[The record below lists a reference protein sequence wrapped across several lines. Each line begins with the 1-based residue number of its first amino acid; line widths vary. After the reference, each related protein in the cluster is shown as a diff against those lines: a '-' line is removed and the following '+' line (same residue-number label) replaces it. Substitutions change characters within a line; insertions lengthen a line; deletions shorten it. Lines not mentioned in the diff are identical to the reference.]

1 MKLSQPDQKLS
12 AAAREI
18 AELHSEIMSAART
31 SLSKAIRIGELL
43 CNVKA
48 QLDHG
53 EFLSWLEANTQLR
66 GRTPQR
72 YMSCFERRDE
82 LKSVN
87 VTDLSDAYRLLNRP
101 KKTMQA
107 PPASMMSTEQIEKL
121 KKECSKDQL
130 ALIAAE
136 LPMKINDAAK
146 LLGVSHNTVSNA
158 RKIIKH
164 APEKLKS
171 IRDGKSRVSTVFESL
186 RAGRQ
191 REQDQLAALETQRT
205 SGSVPTAREQPCHSV
220 PKGLRGVFNSI
231 LGPRAGLQEFI
242 YVLDEEIGR
251 SKLVAIAKRAEKK
264 RLKIAE
270 AAMKDYGRT
279 VVEVEGDIVVWAKP
293 LKDKSNNGATE

>member
-1 MKLSQPDQKLS
+1 MGFATTRKCAAKSSLMKLSQPDQKLS

-136 LPMKINDAAK
+136 LPMKINDA
-146 LLGVSHNTVSNA
+146 
-158 RKIIKH
+158 
-164 APEKLKS
+164 
-171 IRDGKSRVSTVFESL
+171 
-186 RAGRQ
+186 
-191 REQDQLAALETQRT
+191 
-205 SGSVPTAREQPCHSV
+205 
-220 PKGLRGVFNSI
+220 
-231 LGPRAGLQEFI
+231 
-242 YVLDEEIGR
+242 
-251 SKLVAIAKRAEKK
+251 
-264 RLKIAE
+264 
-270 AAMKDYGRT
+270 
-279 VVEVEGDIVVWAKP
+279 
-293 LKDKSNNGATE
+293 